1 VPTGYIG
8 EMPKFGEAIPLGFMG
23 FLTGLFRRTGMWD
36 FLKELTKRRHQL
48 KAEEARIN
56 AINQL
61 LPKLPDGA
69 VVVQVGADGYFV
81 ICSPGAPPI
90 NGLFGAE
97 MSPPVVERFAPPEI
111 EAQPESLDEIDDECD
126 LYADYDV

>member
-1 VPTGYIG
+1 
-8 EMPKFGEAIPLGFMG
+8 MG
-23 FLTGLFRRTGMWD
+23 FTGFLMGLFRKAGMWD
-36 FLKELTKRRHQL
+36 FLKEQTKRRHQL

-61 LPKLPDGA
+61 LPKLPDGT

-90 NGLFGAE
+90 TGLFGVK
-97 MSPPVVERFAPPEI
+97 MIPPEVERFAPPEI
-111 EAQPESLDEIDDECD
+111 EAQPESSDEIDDECG
-126 LYADYDV
+126 LYAGSDVHTLVR